1 MFHRQRKNSL
11 SGQIKSLK
19 DLSRMVTPVQF
30 LAENKREA
38 LLQQMKD
45 YSGLEASRYDSLCLV
60 LIENLVSYCQQLPET
75 ANGYYAHPGG
85 LVDHALNRTE
95 AALSLFQ
102 EFMPVAPGEQLSEE
116 QKLWQYVLYS
126 AALLQG
132 IGKLVVDY
140 KINLFDANGHL
151 LKAWNPLLESLTD
164 TGNYYDYELQKE
176 SEIEFRRRLNLLLA
190 KMLMPHS
197 GFAWIASN
205 PQVLAI
211 WLALLNE
218 DPRAAGTLGAI
229 LIRAD
234 AIAIQRYLTEYM
246 LRGGVHRSGRYG
258 KAGTFSGGT
267 PEELLEK
274 EQAMGAEFIQWLQKS
289 LAEGLILINKA
300 PLFMVPGGLLM
311 SQEMFQ
317 LFIREHPEYKN
328 WQAVQKGF
336 LALGLHG
343 VGTDGGVISRF
354 EQAHNQQMHQGIL
367 FTDYAVALPASV
379 SVHHLGSGKT
389 ESLTAIDVVHR
400 AQINHQF
407 SQVNSSVVAPLQQI
421 NAGGQWQNK
430 ESLLTT
436 SAPGVIRGG

>member
-30 LAENKREA
+30 LAENKRDT
-38 LLQQMKD
+38 LLQQMNE
-45 YSGLEASRYDSLCLV
+45 YSGLEPSRYNSLCLV
-60 LIENLVSYCQQLPET
+60 LIENLVNYCQHLPET
-75 ANGYYAHPGG
+75 ANSYYSHAGG
-85 LVDHALNRTE
+85 LIDHALNRTE
-95 AALSLFQ
+95 AALNLFQ
-102 EFMPVAPGEQLSEE
+102 DFMLLEPNQQLSE
-116 QKLWQYVLYS
+116 QQNLWQYVLYS

-151 LKAWNPLLESLTD
+151 LKTWNPLLDGLTD
-164 TGNYYDYELQKE
+164 TGNYYDYELQAE

-190 KMLMPHS
+190 KTLMPHS
-197 GFAWIASN
+197 GFAWIAANSEA
-205 PQVLAI
+205 LAV

-218 DPRAAGTLGAI
+218 DTRAAGTLGAI

-234 AIAIQRYLTEYM
+234 ALAIQRYIREYM
-246 LRGGVHRSGRYG
+246 LRGGVHRGGRYG

-274 EQAMGAEFIQWLQKS
+274 EQAIGAEFIQWLYKS
-289 LAEGLILINKA
+289 LEDGLILINKA

-311 SQEMFQ
+311 SQELFQ
-317 LFIREHPEYKN
+317 LFVREHPEYKN
-328 WQAVQKGF
+328 WQAIQKSF

-354 EQAHNQQMHQGIL
+354 EQTHNQQMHQGVL
-367 FTDYAVALPASV
+367 FRDYAVSLPATV
-379 SVHHLGSGKT
+379 TVHHMTTGKT
-389 ESLTAIDVVHR
+389 DSLSAIDVIQR
-400 AQINHQF
+400 AQLNHQF
-407 SQVNSSVVAPLQQI
+407 TQVQGAVAAPLQHI
-421 NAGGQWQNK
+421 NAQGQWQHK
-430 ESLLTT
+430 ESTASSPT
-436 SAPGVIRGG
+436 AGVIRGG